1 MGGPQDYQ
9 INSFSPPA
17 AILVIPHHTLDAN
30 LTLLLY
36 FTLNPVLCCAE
47 KTLLSQQWLGD
58 GPDAWDVST
67 ARQENNGRANMH
79 THNIKYIR
87 THHENTQFHT
97 ATLTTFTK
105 GYI

>member
-17 AILVIPHHTLDAN
+17 ILVNPAPYTLDAN

-67 ARQENNGRANMH
+67 ARQENNGKANKR
-79 THNIKYIR
+79 THNITYIR
-87 THHENTQFHT
+87 TQYHT
-97 ATLTTFTK
+97 P
-105 GYI
+105 